1 MEEVGGD
8 FFFVAAE
15 VDAVGGFD
23 GGVEGV
29 VGVAQVGGHFVGV
42 VEGGEGCA
50 GVCGA
55 GVKDALGAAFYVLF
69 LCVAWLRPDE
79 VVVDHAAGITVTA
92 FQPAAYG
99 AHPSVVKLAVEY
111 AEMVECGV
119 GNKKNKVRT

>member
-1 MEEVGGD
+1 MEQVGGD

-29 VGVAQVGGHFVGV
+29 VGVAQVLGHFVRV

-55 GVKDALGAAFYVLF
+55 GVKDALGAGFYVLTLF
-69 LCVAWLRPDE
+69 
-79 VVVDHAAGITVTA
+79 
-92 FQPAAYG
+92 
-99 AHPSVVKLAVEY
+99 
-111 AEMVECGV
+111 
-119 GNKKNKVRT
+119 